1 MPDHHTDLSDLI
13 AYLARSSRL
22 NVAEATH
29 LVHEVLAFL
38 GETPEDYI
46 RRRHIRLQG
55 QGLTNPQIFARLM
68 QELSQWRFR
77 APELSER
84 QIRRVIYG

>member
-1 MPDHHTDLSDLI
+1 MLDHTELADLI

-22 NVAEATH
+22 EATEATR
-29 LVHEVLAFL
+29 VVNEVLEFL

-46 RRRHIRLQG
+46 RRRHIRLQN
-55 QGLTNPQIFARLM
+55 QGLSNQEIFTRLA
-68 QELSQWRFR
+68 QELPRWRFR
-77 APELSER
+77 APQLSER

>member
-1 MPDHHTDLSDLI
+1 MLDHNELADLI

-22 NVAEATH
+22 NAAEATRVVNEI
-29 LVHEVLAFL
+29 LEFL

-55 QGLTNPQIFARLM
+55 QGFSNQEIFARLA
-68 QELSQWRFR
+68 QELPRWRFR
-77 APELSER
+77 APQLSER

>member
-1 MPDHHTDLSDLI
+1 MPDHTEPSDLI
-13 AYLARSSRL
+13 TYLARSSRL
-22 NVAEATH
+22 NVAEASR

-46 RRRHIRLQG
+46 RRRHMRLQG
-55 QGLTNPQIFARLM
+55 QGLSNREIFVRLAAELPQL
-68 QELSQWRFR
+68 RFR

>member
-1 MPDHHTDLSDLI
+1 MPDHTDLTDLI

-22 NVAEATH
+22 SAAEANR
-29 LVHEVLAFL
+29 LVSEVLDFL

-46 RRRHIRLQG
+46 RRRHVRLQN
-55 QGLTNPQIFARLM
+55 QGLSNPEIFARLA
-68 QELSQWRFR
+68 QELPRWRFR

>member
-1 MPDHHTDLSDLI
+1 MLDHTELTDLI

-22 NVAEATH
+22 NAAEASRVVNEI
-29 LVHEVLAFL
+29 LEFLA
-38 GETPEDYI
+38 ETPEDYI
-46 RRRHIRLQG
+46 RRRHIRLQN
-55 QGLTNPQIFARLM
+55 QGLSNQEIFARLA
-68 QELSQWRFR
+68 QELPRWRFR

>member
-1 MPDHHTDLSDLI
+1 MLDHTELADLI

-22 NVAEATH
+22 EAIEATR
-29 LVHEVLAFL
+29 VVNEVLQFL

-46 RRRHIRLQG
+46 RRRHIRLQN
-55 QGLTNPQIFARLM
+55 QGLSNQEIFTRLA
-68 QELSQWRFR
+68 QELPRWRFR
-77 APELSER
+77 APQLSER

>member
-1 MPDHHTDLSDLI
+1 MLDHTELADLI

-22 NVAEATH
+22 NATEATR
-29 LVHEVLAFL
+29 VVNEVLEFL

-46 RRRHIRLQG
+46 RRRHLRLQN
-55 QGLTNPQIFARLM
+55 QGLSNPEIFARLT
-68 QELSQWRFR
+68 QELQRWRFR
-77 APELSER
+77 APQLSER

>member
-1 MPDHHTDLSDLI
+1 MPDHTELTDLI

-22 NVAEATH
+22 SASEATR
-29 LVHEVLAFL
+29 LVNEVLEFL

-46 RRRHIRLQG
+46 RRRHVRLQN
-55 QGLTNPQIFARLM
+55 QGFSNQEIFARLA
-68 QELSQWRFR
+68 QELPRWRFR

>member
-1 MPDHHTDLSDLI
+1 MLDHTELADLI

-22 NVAEATH
+22 DATEAIR
-29 LVHEVLAFL
+29 VVNEVLEFL

-46 RRRHIRLQG
+46 RRRHLRLQN
-55 QGLTNPQIFARLM
+55 QGLSNQEIFNRLA
-68 QELSQWRFR
+68 QELPRWRFR
-77 APELSER
+77 APQLSER